1 MSLTS
6 SHLSYIMVCASLVKC
21 AALLPVEFSMFATE
35 HIQYFHVNVLMAT
48 LGIPG
53 LTYRTGNQQ
62 CVPLSEP
69 VVAIVRLSEP
79 RYCKDKRYVCM

>member
-6 SHLSYIMVCASLVKC
+6 PYLSYIMVCSSLVKY
-21 AALLPVEFSMFATE
+21 AALLPVEFSIFATE
-35 HIQYFHVNVLMAT
+35 HIQYFHVDVLMAT

-53 LTYRTGNQQ
+53 LTYRTGNQH
-62 CVPLSEP
+62 CVPLS